1 MSRKKN
7 QRGKKNSRA
16 LKIIKEFSERIM
28 GDHVGAYA
36 AQSAFF
42 ILLSFIPFMMLLLNI
57 IQYTPLTEEAVSSA
71 VMAVIPEDF
80 HGVVKAVIMEIYRRS
95 SAILPVSAIIA
106 LWSAGK
112 AINSLTYGLNTVY
125 HVRETRNY
133 FVNRFRSMLFTLFFI
148 AAFVVTLVLM
158 VFGRSIQQGLTEY
171 FPAVAEFTG
180 VLLSLRTVITM
191 VALMFTFVLM
201 YRFVPN
207 RKASFESQIP
217 GALIA
222 TISWQVLS
230 VGFSFYLEYFPGVT
244 RMYGNLTTIILMMLW
259 VYFCMYL
266 ILVGAEINDYFERTM
281 IAPEQ
286 EPQKQPVVGK
296 ESKGEIE

>member
-1 MSRKKN
+1 MSTEKN
-7 QRGKKNSRA
+7 QKERKNSRA
-16 LKIIKEFSERIM
+16 VKIIKEFSERIM

-42 ILLSFIPFMMLLLNI
+42 ILLSFIPFMMLPLNI

-71 VMAVIPEDF
+71 VMSIIPEDF
-80 HGVVKAVIMEIYRRS
+80 HGVVKTIIMEIYRRS

-112 AINSLTYGLNTVY
+112 AITSLTYGLNTVY
-125 HVRETRNY
+125 HVKETRNY
-133 FVNRFRSMLFTLFFI
+133 FVNRLRSMLFTLFFI
-148 AAFVVTLVLM
+148 GAFLVTLVLM
-158 VFGRSIQQGLTEY
+158 VFGRSIQQALTEY

-180 VLLSLRTVITM
+180 MLLSLRTVITM
-191 VALMFTFVLM
+191 AALMFTFVLM

-207 RKASFESQIP
+207 RKVSFESQIP
-217 GALIA
+217 GALVT
-222 TISWQVLS
+222 TISWQILS

-244 RMYGNLTTIILMMLW
+244 RMYGNLTTMILLMLW

-266 ILVGAEINDYFERTM
+266 VLVGAEINDWFERKMTGQ
-281 IAPEQ
+281 EQ
-286 EPQKQPVVGK
+286 NLLDSKK
-296 ESKGEIE
+296 ECG

>member
-1 MSRKKN
+1 MSTEKN
-7 QRGKKNSRA
+7 QKERKNSRA
-16 LKIIKEFSERIM
+16 VKIIKEFSERIM

-71 VMAVIPEDF
+71 VMSIIPEDF
-80 HGVVKAVIMEIYRRS
+80 HGVVKTIIMEIYRRS

-112 AINSLTYGLNTVY
+112 AITSLTYGLNTVY
-125 HVRETRNY
+125 HVKETRNY
-133 FVNRFRSMLFTLFFI
+133 FVNRLRSMLFTLFFI
-148 AAFVVTLVLM
+148 GAFLVTLVLM
-158 VFGRSIQQGLTEY
+158 VFGRSIQQALTEY

-180 VLLSLRTVITM
+180 MLLSLRTVITM
-191 VALMFTFVLM
+191 AALMFTFVLM

-207 RKASFESQIP
+207 RKVSFESQIP
-217 GALIA
+217 GALVT
-222 TISWQVLS
+222 TISWQILS

-244 RMYGNLTTIILMMLW
+244 RMYGNLTTLILLMLW

-266 ILVGAEINDYFERTM
+266 VLVGAEINDWFERRMTGQ
-281 IAPEQ
+281 EQ
-286 EPQKQPVVGK
+286 NLLDSKK
-296 ESKGEIE
+296 ECG

>member
-1 MSRKKN
+1 M
-7 QRGKKNSRA
+7 
-16 LKIIKEFSERIM
+16 KIIKEFSERIM

-286 EPQKQPVVGK
+286 EPQKQPVIGK

>member
-1 MSRKKN
+1 MSTEKN
-7 QRGKKNSRA
+7 QKERKNSRA
-16 LKIIKEFSERIM
+16 VKIIKEFSERIM

-71 VMAVIPEDF
+71 VMSIIPEDF
-80 HGVVKAVIMEIYRRS
+80 HGVVKTIIMEIYRRS

-112 AINSLTYGLNTVY
+112 AITSLTYGLNTVY
-125 HVRETRNY
+125 HVKETRNY
-133 FVNRFRSMLFTLFFI
+133 FVNRLRSMLFTLFFI
-148 AAFVVTLVLM
+148 GAFLVTLVLM
-158 VFGRSIQQGLTEY
+158 VFGRSIQQALTEY

-180 VLLSLRTVITM
+180 MLLSLRTVITM
-191 VALMFTFVLM
+191 AALMFTFVLM

-207 RKASFESQIP
+207 RKVSFESQIP
-217 GALIA
+217 GALVT
-222 TISWQVLS
+222 TISWQILS

-244 RMYGNLTTIILMMLW
+244 RMYGNLTTMILLMLW

-266 ILVGAEINDYFERTM
+266 VLVGAEINDWFERRMTGQ
-281 IAPEQ
+281 EQ
-286 EPQKQPVVGK
+286 NLLDSKK
-296 ESKGEIE
+296 ECG

>member
-1 MSRKKN
+1 MSRDKN
-7 QRGKKNSRA
+7 QRGKKSSRA
-16 LKIIKEFSERIM
+16 LKIIQEFSERIM

-71 VMAVIPEDF
+71 VMSVIPEDF
-80 HGVVKAVIMEIYRRS
+80 HTVVQTIIMEIYRRS
-95 SAILPVSAIIA
+95 SAVLPVSAIIA

-125 HVRETRNY
+125 HVKETRNY
-133 FVNRFRSMLFTLFFI
+133 FVNRLRSMLFTLFFI
-148 AAFVVTLVLM
+148 GAFVVTLVLM
-158 VFGRSIQQGLTEY
+158 VFGRSIQHGLTKY

-207 RKASFESQIP
+207 RKASVESQIP
-217 GALIA
+217 GALVT

-244 RMYGNLTTIILMMLW
+244 RMYGNLTTVILLMLW

-266 ILVGAEINDYFERTM
+266 ILIGAEINDYFERRT
-281 IAPEQ
+281 AAEEQ
-286 EPQKQPVVGK
+286 KEKQ
-296 ESKGEIE
+296 EEQNS

>member
-1 MSRKKN
+1 MSTEKN
-7 QRGKKNSRA
+7 QKERKNSRA
-16 LKIIKEFSERIM
+16 VKIIKEFSERIM

-71 VMAVIPEDF
+71 VMSIIPEDF
-80 HGVVKAVIMEIYRRS
+80 HGVVKTIIMEIYRRS

-112 AINSLTYGLNTVY
+112 AITSLTYGLDTVY
-125 HVRETRNY
+125 HVKETRNY
-133 FVNRFRSMLFTLFFI
+133 FVNRLRSMLFTLFFI
-148 AAFVVTLVLM
+148 GAFLVTLVLM
-158 VFGRSIQQGLTEY
+158 VFGRSIQQALTEY

-180 VLLSLRTVITM
+180 MLLSLRTVITM
-191 VALMFTFVLM
+191 AALMFTFVLM

-207 RKASFESQIP
+207 RKVSFESQIP
-217 GALIA
+217 GALVT
-222 TISWQVLS
+222 TISWQILS

-244 RMYGNLTTIILMMLW
+244 RMYGNLTTMILLMLW

-266 ILVGAEINDYFERTM
+266 VLVGAEINDWFERRMTGQ
-281 IAPEQ
+281 EQ
-286 EPQKQPVVGK
+286 NLLDSKK
-296 ESKGEIE
+296 ECG

>member
-1 MSRKKN
+1 MSTEKN
-7 QRGKKNSRA
+7 QKERKNSRA
-16 LKIIKEFSERIM
+16 VKIIKEFSERIM

-71 VMAVIPEDF
+71 VMSIIPEDF
-80 HGVVKAVIMEIYRRS
+80 HGVVKTIIMEIYRRS

-112 AINSLTYGLNTVY
+112 AITSLTYGLNTVY
-125 HVRETRNY
+125 HVKETRNY
-133 FVNRFRSMLFTLFFI
+133 FVNRLRSMLFTLFFI
-148 AAFVVTLVLM
+148 GAFLVTLVLM
-158 VFGRSIQQGLTEY
+158 VFGRSIQQALTEY

-180 VLLSLRTVITM
+180 MLLSLRTVITM
-191 VALMFTFVLM
+191 AALMFTFVLM

-207 RKASFESQIP
+207 RKVSFESQIP
-217 GALIA
+217 GALVT
-222 TISWQVLS
+222 TISWQILS

-244 RMYGNLTTIILMMLW
+244 RMYGNLTTMILLMLW

-266 ILVGAEINDYFERTM
+266 VLVGAEINDWFERRMTGQ
-281 IAPEQ
+281 EQ
-286 EPQKQPVVGK
+286 NLLDSKK
-296 ESKGEIE
+296 ECS

>member
-1 MSRKKN
+1 MSTEKN
-7 QRGKKNSRA
+7 QKERKNSRA
-16 LKIIKEFSERIM
+16 VKIIKEFSERIM

-71 VMAVIPEDF
+71 VMSIIPEDF
-80 HGVVKAVIMEIYRRS
+80 HGVVKTIIMEIYRRS

-112 AINSLTYGLNTVY
+112 AITSLTYGLNTVY
-125 HVRETRNY
+125 HVKETRNY
-133 FVNRFRSMLFTLFFI
+133 FVNRLRSMLFTLFFI
-148 AAFVVTLVLM
+148 GAFLVLM
-158 VFGRSIQQGLTEY
+158 VFGRSIQQALTEY

-180 VLLSLRTVITM
+180 MLLSLRTVITM
-191 VALMFTFVLM
+191 AALMFTFVLM

-207 RKASFESQIP
+207 RKVSFESQIP
-217 GALIA
+217 GALVT
-222 TISWQVLS
+222 TISWQILS

-244 RMYGNLTTIILMMLW
+244 RMYGNLTTMILLMLW

-266 ILVGAEINDYFERTM
+266 VLVGAEINDWFERRMTGQ
-281 IAPEQ
+281 EQ
-286 EPQKQPVVGK
+286 NLLDSKK
-296 ESKGEIE
+296 ECG

>member
-1 MSRKKN
+1 MSTEKN
-7 QRGKKNSRA
+7 QKERKNSRA
-16 LKIIKEFSERIM
+16 VKIIKEFSERIM

-71 VMAVIPEDF
+71 VMSIIPEDF
-80 HGVVKAVIMEIYRRS
+80 HGVVKTIIMEIYRRS

-112 AINSLTYGLNTVY
+112 AITSLTYGLNTVY
-125 HVRETRNY
+125 HVKETRNY
-133 FVNRFRSMLFTLFFI
+133 FVNRLRSMLFTLFFI
-148 AAFVVTLVLM
+148 GAFLVTLVLM
-158 VFGRSIQQGLTEY
+158 VFGRSIQQALTEY

-180 VLLSLRTVITM
+180 MLLSLRTVITM
-191 VALMFTFVLM
+191 AALMFTFVLM

-207 RKASFESQIP
+207 RKVSFESQIP
-217 GALIA
+217 GALGT
-222 TISWQVLS
+222 TISWQILS

-244 RMYGNLTTIILMMLW
+244 RMYGNLTTMILLMLW

-266 ILVGAEINDYFERTM
+266 VLVGAEINDWFERRMTGQ
-281 IAPEQ
+281 EQ
-286 EPQKQPVVGK
+286 NLLDSKK
-296 ESKGEIE
+296 ECG

>member
-1 MSRKKN
+1 MSRDKN
-7 QRGKKNSRA
+7 QRGKKSSRA
-16 LKIIKEFSERIM
+16 LKIIQEFSERIM

-71 VMAVIPEDF
+71 VMSVIPEDF
-80 HGVVKAVIMEIYRRS
+80 HTVVQTIIMEIYRRS
-95 SAILPVSAIIA
+95 SAVLPVSAIIA

-125 HVRETRNY
+125 HVKETRNY
-133 FVNRFRSMLFTLFFI
+133 FVNRLRSMLFTLFFI
-148 AAFVVTLVLM
+148 GAFVVTLVLM
-158 VFGRSIQQGLTEY
+158 VFGRSIQHGLTKY

-207 RKASFESQIP
+207 RKASVESQIP
-217 GALIA
+217 GALVT

-244 RMYGNLTTIILMMLW
+244 RMYGNLTTMILLMLW

-266 ILVGAEINDYFERTM
+266 ILIGAEINDYFERRT
-281 IAPEQ
+281 AAEEQ
-286 EPQKQPVVGK
+286 KEKQ
-296 ESKGEIE
+296 EEQNS

>member
-1 MSRKKN
+1 MSTEKN
-7 QRGKKNSRA
+7 QKERKNSRA
-16 LKIIKEFSERIM
+16 VKIIKEFSERIM

-71 VMAVIPEDF
+71 VMSIIPEDF
-80 HGVVKAVIMEIYRRS
+80 HGVVKTIIMEIYRRS
-95 SAILPVSAIIA
+95 SAILPVSANIA

-112 AINSLTYGLNTVY
+112 AITSLTYGLNTVY
-125 HVRETRNY
+125 HVKETRNY
-133 FVNRFRSMLFTLFFI
+133 FVNRLRSMLFTLFFI
-148 AAFVVTLVLM
+148 GAFLVTLVLM
-158 VFGRSIQQGLTEY
+158 VFGRSIQQALTEY

-180 VLLSLRTVITM
+180 MLLSLRTVITM
-191 VALMFTFVLM
+191 AALMFTFVLM

-207 RKASFESQIP
+207 RKVSFESQIP
-217 GALIA
+217 GALVT
-222 TISWQVLS
+222 TISWQILS

-244 RMYGNLTTIILMMLW
+244 RMYGNLTTMILLMLW

-266 ILVGAEINDYFERTM
+266 VLVGAEINDWFERRMTGQ
-281 IAPEQ
+281 EQ
-286 EPQKQPVVGK
+286 NLLDSKK
-296 ESKGEIE
+296 ECG

>member
-1 MSRKKN
+1 MSTEKN
-7 QRGKKNSRA
+7 QKERKNSRA
-16 LKIIKEFSERIM
+16 VKIIKEFSERIM

-71 VMAVIPEDF
+71 VMSIIPEDF
-80 HGVVKAVIMEIYRRS
+80 HGVVKTIIMEIYRRS

-112 AINSLTYGLNTVY
+112 AITSLTYGLNTVY
-125 HVRETRNY
+125 HVKETRNY
-133 FVNRFRSMLFTLFFI
+133 FVNRLRSMLFTLFFI
-148 AAFVVTLVLM
+148 GAFLVTLVLM
-158 VFGRSIQQGLTEY
+158 VFGRSIQQALTEY

-180 VLLSLRTVITM
+180 MLLSLRTVITM
-191 VALMFTFVLM
+191 AALMFTFVLM

-207 RKASFESQIP
+207 RKVSFESQIP
-217 GALIA
+217 GALVT
-222 TISWQVLS
+222 TISWQIIS

-244 RMYGNLTTIILMMLW
+244 RMYGNLTTMILLMLW

-266 ILVGAEINDYFERTM
+266 VLVGAEINDWFERRMTGQ
-281 IAPEQ
+281 EQ
-286 EPQKQPVVGK
+286 NLLDSKK
-296 ESKGEIE
+296 ECG

>member
-1 MSRKKN
+1 MSTEKN
-7 QRGKKNSRA
+7 QKERKNSRA
-16 LKIIKEFSERIM
+16 VKLIKEFSERIM

-71 VMAVIPEDF
+71 VMSIIPEDF
-80 HGVVKAVIMEIYRRS
+80 HGVVKTIIMEIYRRS

-112 AINSLTYGLNTVY
+112 AITSLTYGLNTVY
-125 HVRETRNY
+125 HVKETRNY
-133 FVNRFRSMLFTLFFI
+133 FVNRLRSMLFTLFFI
-148 AAFVVTLVLM
+148 GAFLVTLVLM
-158 VFGRSIQQGLTEY
+158 VFGRSIQQALTEY

-180 VLLSLRTVITM
+180 MLLSLRTVITM
-191 VALMFTFVLM
+191 AALMFTFVLM

-207 RKASFESQIP
+207 RKVSFESQIP
-217 GALIA
+217 GALVT
-222 TISWQVLS
+222 TISWQILS

-244 RMYGNLTTIILMMLW
+244 RMYGNLTTMILLMLW

-266 ILVGAEINDYFERTM
+266 VLVGAEINDWFERRMTGQ
-281 IAPEQ
+281 EQ
-286 EPQKQPVVGK
+286 NLLDSKK
-296 ESKGEIE
+296 ECG

>member
-1 MSRKKN
+1 MSTEKN
-7 QRGKKNSRA
+7 QKERKNSRA
-16 LKIIKEFSERIM
+16 VKIIKEFSERIM

-71 VMAVIPEDF
+71 VMSIIPEDF
-80 HGVVKAVIMEIYRRS
+80 HGVVKTIIMEIYRRS

-112 AINSLTYGLNTVY
+112 AITSLTYGLNTVY
-125 HVRETRNY
+125 HVKETRNY
-133 FVNRFRSMLFTLFFI
+133 FVNRLRSMLFTLFFI
-148 AAFVVTLVLM
+148 GAFLVTLVLM
-158 VFGRSIQQGLTEY
+158 VFGRSIQQALTEY

-180 VLLSLRTVITM
+180 MLLSLRTVITM
-191 VALMFTFVLM
+191 AALMFTFVLM

-207 RKASFESQIP
+207 RKVSFESQIP
-217 GALIA
+217 GALVT
-222 TISWQVLS
+222 TISWQILS

-244 RMYGNLTTIILMMLW
+244 RMYGNLTTMILLMLW

-266 ILVGAEINDYFERTM
+266 VLVGAEINDWFERKMTGQ
-281 IAPEQ
+281 EQ
-286 EPQKQPVVGK
+286 NLLDSKK
-296 ESKGEIE
+296 ECG

>member
-1 MSRKKN
+1 MSTEKN
-7 QRGKKNSRA
+7 QKERKNSRA
-16 LKIIKEFSERIM
+16 VKIIKEFSERIM
-28 GDHVGAYA
+28 GDHVWAYA

-71 VMAVIPEDF
+71 VMSIIPEDF
-80 HGVVKAVIMEIYRRS
+80 HGVVKTIIMEIYRRS

-112 AINSLTYGLNTVY
+112 AITSLTYGLNTVY
-125 HVRETRNY
+125 HVKETRNY
-133 FVNRFRSMLFTLFFI
+133 FVNRLRSMLFTLFFI
-148 AAFVVTLVLM
+148 GAFLVTLVLM
-158 VFGRSIQQGLTEY
+158 VFGRSIQQALTEY

-180 VLLSLRTVITM
+180 MLLSLRTVITM
-191 VALMFTFVLM
+191 AALMFTFVLM

-207 RKASFESQIP
+207 RKVSFESQIP
-217 GALIA
+217 GALVT
-222 TISWQVLS
+222 TISWQILS

-244 RMYGNLTTIILMMLW
+244 RMYGNLTTMILLMLW

-266 ILVGAEINDYFERTM
+266 VLVGAEINDWFERRMTGQ
-281 IAPEQ
+281 EQ
-286 EPQKQPVVGK
+286 NLLDSKK
-296 ESKGEIE
+296 ECG

>member
-1 MSRKKN
+1 MSTEKN
-7 QRGKKNSRA
+7 QKERKNSRA
-16 LKIIKEFSERIM
+16 VKIIKEFSERIM

-71 VMAVIPEDF
+71 VMSIIPEDF
-80 HGVVKAVIMEIYRRS
+80 HGVVKTIIMEIYRRS

-106 LWSAGK
+106 LWPAGK
-112 AINSLTYGLNTVY
+112 AITSLTYGLNTVY
-125 HVRETRNY
+125 HVKETRNY
-133 FVNRFRSMLFTLFFI
+133 FVNRLRSMLFTLFFI
-148 AAFVVTLVLM
+148 GAFLVTLVLM
-158 VFGRSIQQGLTEY
+158 VFGRSIQQALTEY

-180 VLLSLRTVITM
+180 MLLSLRTVITM
-191 VALMFTFVLM
+191 AAPMFTFVLM

-207 RKASFESQIP
+207 RKVSFESQIP
-217 GALIA
+217 GALVT
-222 TISWQVLS
+222 TISWQILS

-244 RMYGNLTTIILMMLW
+244 RMYGNLTTMILLMLW

-266 ILVGAEINDYFERTM
+266 VLVGAEINDWFERRMTGQ
-281 IAPEQ
+281 EQ
-286 EPQKQPVVGK
+286 NLLDSKK
-296 ESKGEIE
+296 ECG

>member
-1 MSRKKN
+1 MW
-7 QRGKKNSRA
+7 
-16 LKIIKEFSERIM
+16 
-28 GDHVGAYA
+28 GAYA

-71 VMAVIPEDF
+71 VMSIIPEDF
-80 HGVVKAVIMEIYRRS
+80 HGVVKTIIMEIYRRS

-112 AINSLTYGLNTVY
+112 AITSLTYGLNTVY
-125 HVRETRNY
+125 HVKETRNY
-133 FVNRFRSMLFTLFFI
+133 FVNRLRSMLFTLFFI
-148 AAFVVTLVLM
+148 GAFLVTLVLM
-158 VFGRSIQQGLTEY
+158 VFGRSIQQALTEY

-180 VLLSLRTVITM
+180 MLLSLRTVITM
-191 VALMFTFVLM
+191 AALMFTFVLM

-207 RKASFESQIP
+207 RKVSFESQIP
-217 GALIA
+217 GALVT
-222 TISWQVLS
+222 TISWQILS

-244 RMYGNLTTIILMMLW
+244 RMYGNLTTMILLMLW

-266 ILVGAEINDYFERTM
+266 VLVGAEINDWFERRMTGQ
-281 IAPEQ
+281 EQ
-286 EPQKQPVVGK
+286 NLLDSKK
-296 ESKGEIE
+296 ECG

>member
-1 MSRKKN
+1 MKT
-7 QRGKKNSRA
+7 
-16 LKIIKEFSERIM
+16 IKEFSERIM

-71 VMAVIPEDF
+71 VMSIIPEDF
-80 HGVVKAVIMEIYRRS
+80 HGVVKTIIMEIYRRS

-112 AINSLTYGLNTVY
+112 AITSLTYGLNTVY
-125 HVRETRNY
+125 HVKETRNY
-133 FVNRFRSMLFTLFFI
+133 FVNRLRSMLFTLFFI
-148 AAFVVTLVLM
+148 GAFLVTLVLM
-158 VFGRSIQQGLTEY
+158 VFGRSIQQALTEY

-180 VLLSLRTVITM
+180 MLLSLRTVITM
-191 VALMFTFVLM
+191 AALMFTFVLM

-207 RKASFESQIP
+207 RKVSFESQIP
-217 GALIA
+217 GALVT
-222 TISWQVLS
+222 TISWQILS

-244 RMYGNLTTIILMMLW
+244 RMYGNLTTMILLMLW

-266 ILVGAEINDYFERTM
+266 VLVGAEINDWFERRMTGQ
-281 IAPEQ
+281 EQ
-286 EPQKQPVVGK
+286 NLLDSKK
-296 ESKGEIE
+296 ECG

>member
-1 MSRKKN
+1 MSTEKN
-7 QRGKKNSRA
+7 QKERKNSRA
-16 LKIIKEFSERIM
+16 VKIIKEFSERIM

-71 VMAVIPEDF
+71 VMSIIPEDF
-80 HGVVKAVIMEIYRRS
+80 HGVVKTIIMEIYRRS

-112 AINSLTYGLNTVY
+112 AITSLTYGLNTVY
-125 HVRETRNY
+125 HVKETRNY
-133 FVNRFRSMLFTLFFI
+133 FVNRLRSMRFTLFFI
-148 AAFVVTLVLM
+148 GAFLVTLVLM
-158 VFGRSIQQGLTEY
+158 VFGRSIQQALTEY

-180 VLLSLRTVITM
+180 MLLSLRTVITM
-191 VALMFTFVLM
+191 AALMFTFVLM

-207 RKASFESQIP
+207 RKVSFESQIP
-217 GALIA
+217 GALVT
-222 TISWQVLS
+222 TISWQILS

-244 RMYGNLTTIILMMLW
+244 RMYGNLTTMILLMLW

-266 ILVGAEINDYFERTM
+266 VLVGAEINDWFERRMTGQ
-281 IAPEQ
+281 EQ
-286 EPQKQPVVGK
+286 NLLDSKK
-296 ESKGEIE
+296 ECG

>member
-1 MSRKKN
+1 MSTEKN
-7 QRGKKNSRA
+7 QKERKNSRA
-16 LKIIKEFSERIM
+16 VKIIKEFSERIM

-71 VMAVIPEDF
+71 VMSIIPEDF
-80 HGVVKAVIMEIYRRS
+80 HGVVKTIIMEIYRRS

-112 AINSLTYGLNTVY
+112 AITSLTYGLNTVY
-125 HVRETRNY
+125 HVKETRNY
-133 FVNRFRSMLFTLFFI
+133 FVNRLRSMLITLFFI
-148 AAFVVTLVLM
+148 GAFLVTLVLM
-158 VFGRSIQQGLTEY
+158 VFGRSIQQALTEY

-180 VLLSLRTVITM
+180 MLLSLRTVITM
-191 VALMFTFVLM
+191 AALMFTFVLM

-207 RKASFESQIP
+207 RKVSFESQIP
-217 GALIA
+217 GALVT
-222 TISWQVLS
+222 TISWQILS

-244 RMYGNLTTIILMMLW
+244 RMYGNLTTMILLMLW

-266 ILVGAEINDYFERTM
+266 VLVGAEINDWFERRMTGQ
-281 IAPEQ
+281 EQ
-286 EPQKQPVVGK
+286 NLLDSKK
-296 ESKGEIE
+296 ECG

>member
-1 MSRKKN
+1 MSTEKN
-7 QRGKKNSRA
+7 QKERKNSRA
-16 LKIIKEFSERIM
+16 VKIIKEFSERIM

-71 VMAVIPEDF
+71 VMSIIPEDF
-80 HGVVKAVIMEIYRRS
+80 HGVVKTIIMEIYRRS

-112 AINSLTYGLNTVY
+112 AITSLTYGLNTVY
-125 HVRETRNY
+125 HVKETRNY
-133 FVNRFRSMLFTLFFI
+133 FVNRLRSMLFTLFFI
-148 AAFVVTLVLM
+148 GAFLVTLVLM
-158 VFGRSIQQGLTEY
+158 VFGRSIQQALTEY
-171 FPAVAEFTG
+171 FPSVAEFTG
-180 VLLSLRTVITM
+180 MLLSLRTVITM
-191 VALMFTFVLM
+191 AALMFTFVLM

-207 RKASFESQIP
+207 RKVSFESQIP
-217 GALIA
+217 GALVT
-222 TISWQVLS
+222 TISWQILS

-244 RMYGNLTTIILMMLW
+244 RMYGNLTTMILLMLW

-266 ILVGAEINDYFERTM
+266 VLVGAEINDWFERRMTGQ
-281 IAPEQ
+281 EQ
-286 EPQKQPVVGK
+286 NLLDSKK
-296 ESKGEIE
+296 ECG

>member
-1 MSRKKN
+1 MSTEKN
-7 QRGKKNSRA
+7 QKERKNSRA
-16 LKIIKEFSERIM
+16 VKIIKEFSERIM

-71 VMAVIPEDF
+71 VMSIIPEDF
-80 HGVVKAVIMEIYRRS
+80 HGVVKTIIMEIYRRS

-106 LWSAGK
+106 LWSPGK
-112 AINSLTYGLNTVY
+112 AITSLTYGLNTVY
-125 HVRETRNY
+125 HVKETRNY
-133 FVNRFRSMLFTLFFI
+133 FVNRLRSMLFTLFFI
-148 AAFVVTLVLM
+148 GAFLVTLVLM
-158 VFGRSIQQGLTEY
+158 VFGRSIQQALTEY

-180 VLLSLRTVITM
+180 MLLSLRTVITM
-191 VALMFTFVLM
+191 AALMFTFVLM

-207 RKASFESQIP
+207 RKVSFESQIP
-217 GALIA
+217 GALVT
-222 TISWQVLS
+222 TISWQILS

-244 RMYGNLTTIILMMLW
+244 RMYGNLTTMILLMLW

-266 ILVGAEINDYFERTM
+266 VLVGAEINDWFERRMTGQ
-281 IAPEQ
+281 EQ
-286 EPQKQPVVGK
+286 NLLDSKK
-296 ESKGEIE
+296 ECG

>member
-1 MSRKKN
+1 MSTEKN
-7 QRGKKNSRA
+7 QKERKNSRA
-16 LKIIKEFSERIM
+16 VKIIKEFSERIM

-71 VMAVIPEDF
+71 VMSIIPEDF
-80 HGVVKAVIMEIYRRS
+80 HGVVKTIIMEIYRRS

-112 AINSLTYGLNTVY
+112 AITSLTYGLNTVY
-125 HVRETRNY
+125 HVKETRNY
-133 FVNRFRSMLFTLFFI
+133 FVNRLRSMLFTLFFI
-148 AAFVVTLVLM
+148 GAFLVTLVLM
-158 VFGRSIQQGLTEY
+158 VFGRSIQQALTEY

-180 VLLSLRTVITM
+180 MLLSLRTVITM
-191 VALMFTFVLM
+191 AALMFTFVLM

-207 RKASFESQIP
+207 RKVSFESQIP
-217 GALIA
+217 GALVT
-222 TISWQVLS
+222 TISWQILS

-244 RMYGNLTTIILMMLW
+244 RMYGNLTTMILLMLW

-266 ILVGAEINDYFERTM
+266 VLVGAEINDWFERRMTGQ
-281 IAPEQ
+281 EQ
-286 EPQKQPVVGK
+286 NLLSSIFENVPKK
-296 ESKGEIE
+296 L

>member
-1 MSRKKN
+1 MSTEKN
-7 QRGKKNSRA
+7 QKERKNSRA
-16 LKIIKEFSERIM
+16 VKIIKEFSERIM

-71 VMAVIPEDF
+71 VMSIIPEDF
-80 HGVVKAVIMEIYRRS
+80 HGVVKTIIMEIYRRS

-112 AINSLTYGLNTVY
+112 AITSLTYGLNTVY
-125 HVRETRNY
+125 HVKETRNY
-133 FVNRFRSMLFTLFFI
+133 FVNRLRSMLFTLFFI
-148 AAFVVTLVLM
+148 GAFRVTLALM
-158 VFGRSIQQGLTEY
+158 VFGRSIQQALTEY

-180 VLLSLRTVITM
+180 MLLSLRTVITM
-191 VALMFTFVLM
+191 AALMFTFVLM

-207 RKASFESQIP
+207 RKVSFESQIP
-217 GALIA
+217 GALVT
-222 TISWQVLS
+222 TISWQILS

-244 RMYGNLTTIILMMLW
+244 RMYGNLTTMILLMLW

-266 ILVGAEINDYFERTM
+266 VLVGAEINDWFERRMTGQ
-281 IAPEQ
+281 EQ
-286 EPQKQPVVGK
+286 NLLDSKK
-296 ESKGEIE
+296 ECG

>member
-1 MSRKKN
+1 MSTEKN
-7 QRGKKNSRA
+7 QKERKNSRA
-16 LKIIKEFSERIM
+16 VKIIKEFSERIM

-71 VMAVIPEDF
+71 VMSIIPEDF
-80 HGVVKAVIMEIYRRS
+80 HGVVKTIIMEIYRRS

-112 AINSLTYGLNTVY
+112 AITSLTYGLNTVY
-125 HVRETRNY
+125 HVKETRNY
-133 FVNRFRSMLFTLFFI
+133 FVNRLRSMLFTLFFI
-148 AAFVVTLVLM
+148 GAFLVTLVLM
-158 VFGRSIQQGLTEY
+158 VFGRSIQQALTEY

-180 VLLSLRTVITM
+180 MLLSLRTVITM
-191 VALMFTFVLM
+191 AALMFTFVLM

-207 RKASFESQIP
+207 RKVSFESQIP
-217 GALIA
+217 GALVT
-222 TISWQVLS
+222 TISWQILS

-244 RMYGNLTTIILMMLW
+244 RMYGNLTTMILLMLL

-266 ILVGAEINDYFERTM
+266 VLVGAEINDWFERKMTGQ
-281 IAPEQ
+281 EQ
-286 EPQKQPVVGK
+286 NLLDSKK
-296 ESKGEIE
+296 ECG

>member
-1 MSRKKN
+1 MSTEKN
-7 QRGKKNSRA
+7 QKERKNSRA
-16 LKIIKEFSERIM
+16 VKIIKEFSERIM

-71 VMAVIPEDF
+71 VMSIIPEDF
-80 HGVVKAVIMEIYRRS
+80 HGVVKTIIMEIYRRS

-112 AINSLTYGLNTVY
+112 AITSLTYGLNTVY
-125 HVRETRNY
+125 HVKETRNY
-133 FVNRFRSMLFTLFFI
+133 FVNRLRSMLFTLFFI
-148 AAFVVTLVLM
+148 GAFLVTLVLM
-158 VFGRSIQQGLTEY
+158 VFGRSIQQALTEY

-180 VLLSLRTVITM
+180 MLLSLRTVITM
-191 VALMFTFVLM
+191 AALMFTFVLM

-207 RKASFESQIP
+207 RKVSFESQIP
-217 GALIA
+217 GALV
-222 TISWQVLS
+222 TTVSWQILS

-244 RMYGNLTTIILMMLW
+244 RMYGNLTTMILLMLW

-266 ILVGAEINDYFERTM
+266 VLVGAEINDWFERRMTGQ
-281 IAPEQ
+281 EQ
-286 EPQKQPVVGK
+286 NLLDSKK
-296 ESKGEIE
+296 ECG

>member
-1 MSRKKN
+1 MSTEKN
-7 QRGKKNSRA
+7 QKERKNSRA
-16 LKIIKEFSERIM
+16 VKIIKEFSERIM

-71 VMAVIPEDF
+71 VMSIIPEDF
-80 HGVVKAVIMEIYRRS
+80 HGVVKTIIMEIYRRS

-112 AINSLTYGLNTVY
+112 AITSLTYGLNTVY
-125 HVRETRNY
+125 HVKETRNY
-133 FVNRFRSMLFTLFFI
+133 FVNRLRSMLFTLFFI
-148 AAFVVTLVLM
+148 GAFLVTLVLM
-158 VFGRSIQQGLTEY
+158 VFGRSIQQALTEY

-180 VLLSLRTVITM
+180 MLLSLRTVITM
-191 VALMFTFVLM
+191 AALMFTFVLM

-207 RKASFESQIP
+207 RKVSFESQIP
-217 GALIA
+217 GALVT
-222 TISWQVLS
+222 TISWQILS

-244 RMYGNLTTIILMMLW
+244 RMYGNLTTMILLMLW

-266 ILVGAEINDYFERTM
+266 VLVGAEINDWFERRM
-281 IAPEQ
+281 AGQEQ
-286 EPQKQPVVGK
+286 NLLDSKK
-296 ESKGEIE
+296 ECG